1 VRASVLEATL
11 DELVERGYTEM
22 TVQGIADRAG
32 VNKTSLYRRWRGK
45 GGLLAEALRSM
56 SMPTT
61 EPPDTGSLRRDLLV
75 LWQTA
80 PRSGTRGDVTRAVAV
95 SRALAAA
102 SVDPIVAEAHARLW
116 RRRLELVGVVVDRAV
131 QRGEVPAGADPE
143 LLMDLLFGPFH
154 ARVIARGCPA
164 NVEFLIEVMEAALH
178 AIGASP
184 EPGGGSA
191 HRSPRRTR
199 RT

>member
-1 VRASVLEATL
+1 VLEATL
-11 DELVERGYTEM
+11 DELVERGYGEM

-45 GGLLAEALRSM
+45 GGLLAEALTSM
-56 SMPTT
+56 SMPAT

-80 PRSGTRGDVTRAVAV
+80 PRGHTPGDVTRAVAV

-102 SVDPIVAEAHARLW
+102 SVDPVVAEGHALLW
-116 RRRLELVGVVVDRAV
+116 QRRIELIGVVVDRAV
-131 QRGEVPAGADPE
+131 QRGEVPAEADPE

-154 ARVIARGCPA
+154 TRVIERGRPA
-164 NVEFLIEVMEAALH
+164 NVEFLTQVMEAALH
-178 AIGASP
+178 AIGARPAP
-184 EPGGGSA
+184 EGGAAGRA
-191 HRSPRRTR
+191 PRLTR
-199 RT
+199 R

>member
-1 VRASVLEATL
+1 VRATVLEATL
-11 DELVERGYTEM
+11 DELVERGYGEM

-45 GGLLAEALRSM
+45 GGLLAEALRAM
-56 SMPTT
+56 SMPAT

-80 PRSGTRGDVTRAVAV
+80 PRSRTPRDVTRAVAV
-95 SRALAAA
+95 SQALAAA
-102 SVDPIVAEAHARLW
+102 SVDPIVAEAHALLW
-116 RRRLELVGVVVDRAV
+116 RRRLELISVVVDRAV

-154 ARVIARGCPA
+154 TRVIARGRPA
-164 NVEFLIEVMEAALH
+164 NVEFLIQVMEAALH

-184 EPGGGSA
+184 EPGGSA
-191 HRSPRRTR
+191 HRAPRRTR